1 MPRRDSCHRIPH
13 QQLQAGLL
21 LLALCLSLMGCSRQA
36 SLIEQQFFEFGT
48 LINVSIISD
57 DKRLALSLLEDI
69 EADLGRYR
77 SYWHGWETSD
87 LTRFNAQLHENGEAD
102 IPSSLLELLR
112 VSQRYYWQ
120 SDGLFNPAM
129 GRLIAAWGFH
139 GKPADEAL
147 INAIQAD
154 IPGMHD
160 LMISDNRATSRNPW
174 VQVDLGGIAKGL
186 AVRNIA
192 QHLRDNGIADF
203 VVNAG
208 GDLQVSGNRFGRPW
222 RLGIR
227 HPFAPGVIA
236 GIELDGNYS
245 LFTSGNYERR
255 YKKGEQNLHHIID
268 PISGRPSTKIS
279 SATVLADDPVLAD
292 VAATV
297 LMVDGLRQPQALM
310 QRLGITDYLV
320 IDEQQ
325 TLTASP
331 GMAKRL
337 QSVSGTQVVVL
348 D

>member
-1 MPRRDSCHRIPH
+1 MVVRKH
-13 QQLQAGLL
+13 LTLL
-21 LLALCLSLMGCSRQA
+21 LLLLCTILLTACERRANQ
-36 SLIEQQFFEFGT
+36 IEQQFFEFGT
-48 LINVSIISD
+48 LINITLISD
-57 DKRLALSLLEDI
+57 DKDLALSLLQQI
-69 EADLGRYR
+69 ETDLQRWRG
-77 SYWHGWETSD
+77 YWHGWQDSD
-87 LTRFNAQLHENGEAD
+87 LTRFNEQLREQGAAE
-102 IPSSLLELLR
+102 IPDSLRELLR
-112 VSQRYYWQ
+112 LSQRYYWQ

-139 GKPADEAL
+139 GQPADAEL
-147 INAIQAD
+147 VETIRAD
-154 IPGMHD
+154 IPAMDD
-160 LMISDNRATSRNPW
+160 LLISGDRATTRNPW

-192 QHLRDNGIADF
+192 RLLRDNGIQHF

-236 GIELDGNYS
+236 GIELTGDYS

-255 YKKGEQNLHHIID
+255 YKKGEQSLHHIID
-268 PISGRPSTKIS
+268 PLTGMPSTQIS
-279 SATVLADDPVLAD
+279 SATVLAKDPILAD

-310 QRLGITDYLV
+310 QQLGVVDYLV

-325 TLTASP
+325 KLSASGSMASKLSTAS
-331 GMAKRL
+331 GVR
-337 QSVSGTQVVVL
+337 VVVL